1 LSVLLFLIA
10 GVISGTRVDSASSGA
25 TPMLLIT
32 DKTATNKFGAYLQE
46 ILLAEG
52 MMSFAVK
59 DIGEISGATALQP
72 YRIVLLAE
80 MTLPADKA
88 TLLTSYV
95 AQGGRLVAMRPDPQL
110 APVFGLQSAGGSQTD
125 GYIKINTTTPVGAG
139 LPSDTL
145 QIRGAADRYTITAT
159 SAITTV
165 ATLYSSATAATPHP
179 AVTLANY
186 QKGKAA
192 AFAYD
197 LAKSVVYMRQG
208 NPAKAN
214 TDSDGDAVLR
224 TIDLFQGNNGGA
236 WVDRNR
242 IPIPQ
247 ADEQMRLLTRVVE
260 ALTQDKM
267 PLPRLWYFPDNAMTM
282 LIPTGDAHANPIL
295 NYERLINSVT
305 ERDGGITLYITKG
318 GGIEAQNAQ
327 IQTWRSQGH
336 EFGIHPYWNKPDN
349 FPAPITNLKQGYVD
363 YAAWYQSTFSSP
375 KSRTVRNHQ
384 VAWTGWGGAGPDDAA
399 RIAVDQGMAMDTNF
413 YHWGA
418 WLKKPDGSWPHG
430 YITGS
435 GQPMK
440 FMTEQGE
447 ILPLYQQL
455 TQLVDEHLLAEIVS
469 YRCPDNSPIIDNEC
483 RNGQQPILASGFELL
498 NGTSAISVSK
508 KLIDSSLSRDYAALM
523 TQFHVD
529 YIMSGGPFEWAKG
542 TMDYAKSKGVPI
554 WNADEWL
561 NFTETRHDARFDN
574 LVWDAKTGE
583 MRFTLQSPTKTPA
596 QLTLMFPVKGYT
608 GDLIGVTVDGA
619 AKTTT
624 VKQIKGVSYA
634 FVTVAPG
641 ARQIVAKY
649 PADLTPE
656 PTVTPPEGLRVF
668 LPLTRK

>member
-1 LSVLLFLIA
+1 MLPHQRTRWVSRFLICSVLLLFVA
-10 GVISGTRVDSASSGA
+10 GMIGSRRVDSASSGA
-25 TPMLLIT
+25 PLLLIT

-59 DIGEISGATALQP
+59 DIGEISGAATLQP

-80 MTLPADKA
+80 MTLSADKA
-88 TLLTSYV
+88 TLLTAYV
-95 AQGGRLVAMRPDPQL
+95 AQGGRLIAMRPDPQL
-110 APVFGLQSAGGSQTD
+110 APVFGLQAAGGSQTD
-125 GYIKINTTTPVGAG
+125 GYIKINTTIPAGAG

-145 QIRGAADRYTITAT
+145 QIRGAADRYTPT
-159 SAITTV
+159 STTAITTV
-165 ATLYSSATAATPHP
+165 ATLYSSATAATSHP
-179 AVTLANY
+179 AVTIANY
-186 QKGKAA
+186 QKGKSA

-197 LAKSVVYMRQG
+197 LAKSIVYMRQG

-224 TIDLFQGNNGGA
+224 TIDLFQGNNGGS

-247 ADEQMRLLTRVVE
+247 ADEQMRLLARVIE
-260 ALTQDKM
+260 TLTQDKM

-295 NYERLINSVT
+295 DYEQLIDSVT
-305 ERDGGITLYITKG
+305 ARDGNITVYMAKG
-318 GGIEAQNAQ
+318 GGIEGQDAKVQA
-327 IQTWRSQGH
+327 WRAQGH

-349 FPAPITNLKQGYVD
+349 YPTPITNLKQGYVD
-363 YAAWYQSTFSSP
+363 YAAWYQGGFSSP

-384 VAWTGWGGAGPDDAA
+384 VAWSGWGGAGPNDAA

-413 YHWGA
+413 YHWGP
-418 WLKKPDGSWPHG
+418 WLKKSDGSWPHG

-455 TQLVDEHLLAEIVS
+455 TQLVDEQLLGEIDPP
-469 YRCPDNSPIIDNEC
+469 RDTDGL
-483 RNGQQPILASGFELL
+483 RKSGFEEL
-498 NGTSAISVSK
+498 NGTQAISVSK

-529 YIMSGGPFEWAKG
+529 YFRYASVKPWAEG

-574 LVWDAKTGE
+574 LIWDAKTGE

-624 VKQIKGVSYA
+624 VKQIKGVAYA

-641 ARQIVAKY
+641 ARQIAAKY
-649 PADLTPE
+649 PSDPTPE
-656 PTVTPPEGLRVF
+656 PTITPPEGPRVF